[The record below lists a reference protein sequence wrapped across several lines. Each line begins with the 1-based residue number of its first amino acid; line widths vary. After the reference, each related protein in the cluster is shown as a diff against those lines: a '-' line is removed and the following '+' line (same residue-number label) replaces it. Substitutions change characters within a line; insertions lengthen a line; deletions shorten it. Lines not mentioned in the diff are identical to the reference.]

1 MKRDG
6 RLPEL
11 LRYYELNWQ
20 NRIVGA
26 REAGKGWEGLYGTLP
41 GGQVNPVW
49 GTGNP
54 WVGMIPPVGSNESV
68 TKGAIGK
75 QDGAGIFQWVQ
86 EEGTTGDH
94 KGPPRAAPPPSP
106 LRILVSFLIG

>member
-20 NRIVGA
+20 YRIVGA
-26 REAGKGWEGLYGTLP
+26 REAGKGWEGLYGR
-41 GGQVNPVW
+41 
-49 GTGNP
+49 P
-54 WVGMIPPVGSNESV
+54 WVGMIPLVGSNESV

-86 EEGTTGDH
+86 EEARRATI
-94 KGPPRAAPPPSP
+94 KALPAPLYRPRPY
-106 LRILVSFLIG
+106 GYW